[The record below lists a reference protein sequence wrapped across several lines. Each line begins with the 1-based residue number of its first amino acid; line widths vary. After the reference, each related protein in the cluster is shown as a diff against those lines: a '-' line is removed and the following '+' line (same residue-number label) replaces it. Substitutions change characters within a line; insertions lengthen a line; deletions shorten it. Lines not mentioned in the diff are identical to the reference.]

1 MNFVSRRLCPVSAA
15 RRLPMETLIYAANG
29 LYLLSYTVKDILK
42 LRLLT
47 VSAACILVT
56 YFALQPEPVMSIIC
70 WNLFFVALNIFQ
82 IVSILKARLI
92 IWNAA
97 AS

>member
-15 RRLPMETLIYAANG
+15 RRGPMEILIYAANG

-47 VSAACILVT
+47 ISAACILVA

-92 IWNAA
+92 IWNVA

>member
-1 MNFVSRRLCPVSAA
+1 
-15 RRLPMETLIYAANG
+15 MEILIYAANG
-29 LYLLSYTVKDILK
+29 LYLLSYSVKDILK

-47 VSAACILVT
+47 VSAACILVA

-92 IWNAA
+92 IWNAV